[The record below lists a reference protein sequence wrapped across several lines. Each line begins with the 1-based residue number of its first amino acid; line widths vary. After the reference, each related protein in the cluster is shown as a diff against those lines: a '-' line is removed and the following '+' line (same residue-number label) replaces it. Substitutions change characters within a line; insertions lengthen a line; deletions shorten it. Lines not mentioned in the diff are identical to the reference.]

1 MATPTRKVLLCYLE
15 NKKAL
20 MLPPKAEVE
29 DLSYLNSEFLKTFSF
44 QSNVKLRVTFQRY
57 DEMWGEYVD
66 LDESDEIFDKDKL
79 KVVVTPL
86 LQSAASSVATVGS
99 EGRLTVV
106 SQPTIFYYYI
116 YSLVTLVAQPLCYR
130 KGGARDYIYYFKL

>member
-1 MATPTRKVLLCYLE
+1 MAAPTLKVLLCYLE

-99 EGRLTVV
+99 DFEKVG
-106 SQPTIFYYYI
+106 
-116 YSLVTLVAQPLCYR
+116 
-130 KGGARDYIYYFKL
+130 